1 MKIIKNVLVTGGA
14 GYIGSLLVPELLK
27 KNYAVTVVDNL
38 LFNQNPLAECCQYE
52 NFHFIK
58 ADIRNYDLMDL
69 LIARAN
75 LIIPLACI
83 VGAPAC
89 NANKQMAQEV
99 NYAAHVHIASRITED
114 QCVLFPTTNSGYG
127 VGGKEFCTEESS
139 LNPISSYGRWKV
151 EIERLFL
158 GKGAITFRFATAFGV
173 SPRMRMDLL
182 LNDFVYKAY
191 KDKSII
197 LFEDHFRRNFIHVRD
212 IVYTF
217 LSGVGLLYK
226 DVRGESYNAGNS
238 SANLTK
244 KQLCAKIKEYIPE
257 LYIHTA
263 AIGKDPDKRDY
274 FVSNEKL
281 EKTGWKCSYSLNDG
295 ILELLKYYPMLPL
308 ENRNA

>member
-1 MKIIKNVLVTGGA
+1 MKIIKNILVTGGA
-14 GYIGSLLVPELLK
+14 GYIGSILVPTLLER
-27 KNYAVTVVDNL
+27 NYNVTVIDNL
-38 LFNQNPLAECCQYE
+38 LFGQNPLANCCQHK
-52 NFHFIK
+52 NFRFIK
-58 ADIRNYDLMDL
+58 ADIRNYDLMDR
-69 LIARAN
+69 LISEVD

-89 NANKQMAQEV
+89 SADEQMAQEV
-99 NYAAHVHIASRITED
+99 NYAAHKHIVSRITDD

-127 VGGKEFCTEESS
+127 IGGEEFCTEESP

-158 GKGAITFRFATAFGV
+158 RKGAITFRFATAFGV

-182 LNDFVYKAY
+182 VNDFTYKAY
-191 KDKSII
+191 KDGSVI
-197 LFEDHFRRNFIHVRD
+197 LFEDHFRRNFIHVND
-212 IVYTF
+212 IAYTF
-217 LSGVGLLYK
+217 LWVISLLYK
-226 DVRGESYNAGNS
+226 SVRGQAYNVGNS

-244 KQLCAKIKEYIPE
+244 RQLCVKIQEYIPE
-257 LYIHTA
+257 FYIHTA
-263 AIGKDPDKRDY
+263 DIGKDPDKRDY

-295 ILELLKYYPMLPL
+295 IQELLKYYPMMSL

>member
-1 MKIIKNVLVTGGA
+1 MKIIKNILVTGGA
-14 GYIGSLLVPELLK
+14 GYIGSILVPELLK
-27 KNYAVTVVDNL
+27 RNYDVTVVDSL
-38 LFNQNPLAECCQYE
+38 LFGQNPLANCCQYQ

-58 ADIRNYDLMDL
+58 KDIRNYALMDH
-69 LIARAN
+69 LISKAD

-89 NANKQMAQEV
+89 SADERMAQEI
-99 NYAAHVHIASRITED
+99 NYAAHKHIVSCITDD
-114 QCVLFPTTNSGYG
+114 QYVLFPTTNSGYG
-127 VGGKEFCTEESS
+127 IGGEEFCTEKSA

-158 GKGAITFRFATAFGV
+158 EKGAITFRFATAFGA

-182 LNDFVYKAY
+182 VNDFTYKAY
-191 KDKSII
+191 KDGSII

-212 IVYTF
+212 IAYTF
-217 LSGVGLLYK
+217 LCGIALLYK
-226 DVRGESYNAGNS
+226 GIRGEAYNTGNS

-244 KQLCAKIKEYIPE
+244 RQLCEKIQGYIPE
-257 LYIHTA
+257 FYIHTA
-263 AIGKDPDKRDY
+263 DIGKDPDKRDY

-281 EKTGWKCSYSLNDG
+281 EKTGWSCSYSLNDG
-295 ILELLKYYPMLPL
+295 IQELLKYYPMMPL